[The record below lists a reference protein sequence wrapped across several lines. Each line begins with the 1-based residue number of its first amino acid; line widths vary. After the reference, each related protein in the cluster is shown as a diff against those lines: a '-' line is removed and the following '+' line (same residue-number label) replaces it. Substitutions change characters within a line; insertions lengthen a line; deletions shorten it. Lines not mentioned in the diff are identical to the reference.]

1 MEEFLQSFRKEN
13 TEKTETHQ
21 NDFSSASTDKS
32 DNALADIRSIWNSD
46 VWKNNNMAMPLAVG
60 KDTSG
65 NPVVFDLA
73 MAQHLLVAGENETEV
88 RECIDTIVAS
98 LLLKSSPV
106 DLKLV
111 LVGSSVTS
119 FDHYKTIPH
128 LLAPIICDSGKIL
141 NALQRIHN
149 EMEQR
154 YIQMFAAGAR
164 NIAQYNRRQI
174 NGEQI
179 SDHLPHI
186 VVIVSELGDLM
197 MTGAGK
203 DAEKLITRI
212 AIFGRTTGIH
222 LILATRR
229 PSTKII
235 TGVIKGNLPWRF
247 CFQVRSVIDSRVV
260 LDASGAEKLSGRG
273 DMLMTSLTSLNIEHV
288 KGAFVDD
295 KDIKEIVKFVSDQA
309 PQNFN
314 NNILIEEDPV
324 AGNDNDEVEDGVS
337 PFDDDDVFDEMDR
350 ANIAPFMKK
359 YLQPGDDENFKRA
372 LEIVI
377 LDRNAS
383 TSYLQRRLRIGYN
396 TAANITRKL
405 EDRGIIGPDTG
416 SGRKRDILI

>member
-21 NDFSSASTDKS
+21 NDFSSASTEKS

-73 MAQHLLVAGENETEV
+73 KAPNLLVAGQNETEV
-88 RECIDTIVAS
+88 RKCIDTIVAS
-98 LLLKSSPV
+98 LILKSSSE

-111 LVGSSVTS
+111 LAGFDVMS

-128 LLAPIICDSGKIL
+128 LLAPMICDSGKIL

-154 YIQMFAAGAR
+154 YIQMFTAGAR
-164 NIAQYNRRQI
+164 NIAQYNRSQI

-179 SDHLPHI
+179 PDHLPHI

-197 MTGAGK
+197 ITGAGK
-203 DAEKLITRI
+203 DAENLITRI
-212 AIFGRTTGIH
+212 AILGRAAGIH

-235 TGVIKGNLPWRF
+235 TGVIKGNLPSRF
-247 CFQVRSVIDSRVV
+247 CFQVRSGIDSRVV
-260 LDASGAEKLSGRG
+260 LDDSGAEKLSGRG
-273 DMLMTSLTSLNIEHV
+273 DMLMTSPTNLNIERV
-288 KGAFVDD
+288 QGAFVDD

>member
-13 TEKTETHQ
+13 TEKTKTHQ

-46 VWKNNNMAMPLAVG
+46 VWKNNNIAMPLAVG

-73 MAQHLLVAGENETEV
+73 KAQHLLVAGENETEV

-98 LLLKSSPV
+98 LLLKSSPE

-111 LVGSSVTS
+111 LVGSSVAS

-154 YIQMFAAGAR
+154 YIQMFTAGTR
-164 NIAQYNRRQI
+164 NIAEYNRSQI

-203 DAEKLITRI
+203 DAENLITRI

-235 TGVIKGNLPWRF
+235 TGVIKGNLPSRF

-273 DMLMTSLTSLNIEHV
+273 DMLMTSPTSLNGEHV
-288 KGAFVDD
+288 QGAFVDD

-314 NNILIEEDPV
+314 NNILIEEDPA
-324 AGNDNDEVEDGVS
+324 AGNDDDVEDS
-337 PFDDDDVFDEMDR
+337 DDVFDEMDR